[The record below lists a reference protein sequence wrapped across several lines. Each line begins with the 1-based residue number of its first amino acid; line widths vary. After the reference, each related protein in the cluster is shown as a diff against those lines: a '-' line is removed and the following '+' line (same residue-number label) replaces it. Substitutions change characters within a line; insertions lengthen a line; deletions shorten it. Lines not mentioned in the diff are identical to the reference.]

1 MSYAYSLLSIYQEIK
16 NLIWSE
22 EDVIIDSMATR
33 LSYKTLTSFLIFSS
47 VLVTFHS
54 WIGASKP
61 IFCITS
67 REDTPSFVNDY
78 CWIHPKG
85 LSLAEASWDSTS
97 TNFLSEGLWYNM
109 NPNKPDFE
117 SHFYEWTPF
126 FFLFQAISFYVTR
139 FIWRRWENGT
149 MSYFK
154 KTLSD
159 KNMDDDKKA
168 DIASEMII
176 ERSIKGFNKLYSF
189 GYIFSEFI
197 CLLNIVIQFIVT
209 TRFLGT
215 IETKWENDPISVHFF
230 GLGWTVFLHMKSR
243 PWQPLRMM
251 FPRQANCPAFEYIGS
266 GGGVERVN
274 PICLLPL
281 NVIHEK
287 VLYYYNK
294 HYEGYCELLRLVL

>member
-1 MSYAYSLLSIYQEIK
+1 
-16 NLIWSE
+16 
-22 EDVIIDSMATR
+22 
-33 LSYKTLTSFLIFSS
+33 
-47 VLVTFHS
+47 
-54 WIGASKP
+54 
-61 IFCITS
+61 
-67 REDTPSFVNDY
+67 
-78 CWIHPKG
+78 
-85 LSLAEASWDSTS
+85 
-97 TNFLSEGLWYNM
+97 
-109 NPNKPDFE
+109 
-117 SHFYEWTPF
+117 
-126 FFLFQAISFYVTR
+126 
-139 FIWRRWENGT
+139 

-159 KNMDDDKKA
+159 KIMDDDHKA

-197 CLLNIVIQFIVT
+197 CLLNIVIQFIIT

-215 IETKWENDPISVHFF
+215 IETKWENDPIDVNFF
-230 GLGWTVFLHMKSR
+230 GLGWTTLLHIKSR

-266 GGGVERVN
+266 AGGVEREN

-287 VLYYYNK
+287 VL
-294 HYEGYCELLRLVL
+294 